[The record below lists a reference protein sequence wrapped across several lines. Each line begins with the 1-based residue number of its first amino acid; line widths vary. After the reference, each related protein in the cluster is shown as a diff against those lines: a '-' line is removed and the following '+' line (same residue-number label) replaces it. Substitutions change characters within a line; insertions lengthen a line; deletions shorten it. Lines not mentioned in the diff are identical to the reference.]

1 MIAAGPSRGGG
12 LGIAGITACNGGA
25 RSSPFGLGV
34 PDDHLPGP
42 GSRLFFFGLLV
53 AAAAMLGLSGMA
65 AGLGRR
71 FRRHPAT
78 PAAAHGLPPAGM
90 RPAGRPTAGDI
101 TRLIPI
107 SPSSPRKGDVSCPS
121 PSALPS
127 LPSGRSSPSP

>member
-1 MIAAGPSRGGG
+1 MISAGPSRGGG
-12 LGIAGITACNGGA
+12 LGIAGITACNGGT

-34 PDDHLPGP
+34 PGDHLPGP
-42 GSRLFFFGLLV
+42 GSRVFFFGLLV

-71 FRRHPAT
+71 SRGTPPPRRRLTGSRRQACARQAAPA
-78 PAAAHGLPPAGM
+78 
-90 RPAGRPTAGDI
+90 AGDI

-127 LPSGRSSPSP
+127 LSSGRSSPSP